1 MWAYY
6 GGGLYNY
13 ADGKKITDKFPEQV
27 NFAIWWDGD
36 LLRELLDH
44 DWYGYETGVGIP
56 KIYKWNW
63 RTEETEI
70 LLSTDQVLS
79 NNGTKGNPCIQ
90 ACLFGDWREEAVF
103 RGKNSEFLRIYTT
116 TEPTKCRIYTLM
128 HDAVYRMG
136 EYGIQPAAADRFL
149 YRAGYERNQSS
160 AAGLYQPGKNGR
172 ISDAV
177 IF

>member
-1 MWAYY
+1 M
-6 GGGLYNY
+6 
-13 ADGKKITDKFPEQV
+13 

-90 ACLFGDWREEAVF
+90 ACLFGDWREEVVF

-116 TEPTKCRIYTLM
+116 TEPTKSRIYTLM

-136 EYGIQPAAADRFL
+136 IAWQNTAYNQPPQTGFYIGPDMKGIKVPPQDYISPAKM
-149 YRAGYERNQSS
+149 GE
-160 AAGLYQPGKNGR
+160 
-172 ISDAV
+172 
-177 IF
+177 